1 MSLFLDS
8 FMSEFW
14 DNSKYNFVVLGTISR
29 PISRTILIKHF
40 GKNTISYR
48 KSITQKILPR
58 PSKSLAIAV
67 FGGAVLKLKRSKLD
81 SIEAG
86 LAAVA
91 EAVFVAATV
100 CPELCVVLTSFSLEQ
115 GNLLIGIDNKSVR
128 R

>member
-1 MSLFLDS
+1 LGKF
-8 FMSEFW
+8 EK
-14 DNSKYNFVVLGTISR
+14 NYNPL
-29 PISRTILIKHF
+29 L
-40 GKNTISYR
+40 
-48 KSITQKILPR
+48 KILPR

-67 FGGAVLKLKRSKLD
+67 FVGAVLKLKRSKLD

-91 EAVFVAATV
+91 EAVFEAVAAATV

-115 GNLLIGIDNKSVR
+115 SNLLKGIDNTTDR

>member
-1 MSLFLDS
+1 MIEMQIQFH
-8 FMSEFW
+8 ME
-14 DNSKYNFVVLGTISR
+14 
-29 PISRTILIKHF
+29 
-40 GKNTISYR
+40 
-48 KSITQKILPR
+48 ILPR

-67 FGGAVLKLKRSKLD
+67 FVGAVLKLKRSKLD

-115 GNLLIGIDNKSVR
+115 GNL
-128 R
+128 

>member
-1 MSLFLDS
+1 M
-8 FMSEFW
+8 
-14 DNSKYNFVVLGTISR
+14 
-29 PISRTILIKHF
+29 
-40 GKNTISYR
+40 
-48 KSITQKILPR
+48 
-58 PSKSLAIAV
+58 AIAV

-115 GNLLIGIDNKSVR
+115 SNLLMGIDNKTVR